1 MPRYLI
7 STAFECTWPDQQPV
21 LMLGEWC
28 RRFSRRDAWRGYDV
42 AVVPYHWDD
51 REKLLED
58 YKHLSAL
65 YEELLKE
72 IAVCLN
78 EIHRVD
84 YSLKYW
90 RIVVG
95 PWLGHFVQVLF
106 DRWSVLARAIRDFE
120 VGGITVLN
128 TDSKLMVAADMNEY
142 IAMHVDDAWN
152 EEIIK
157 QLILNYTSIPVIHV
171 DPQPDFAGSK
181 NLNARAGIR
190 GYLKVVW
197 DGLSGYV
204 LSMVTRQ
211 DEAFFIATSLPK
223 RIEWWLQIALG
234 QLPKPARRVSPP
246 KKAVSSSMREWSIG
260 NRESLHRNDFER
272 IVRDLIPKHLPTVYL
287 EGYVA
292 LRHICNLLPWPSSPS
307 VIFTSNAFSSD
318 DVFKAWAAEKVEL
331 GAPLVIGQH
340 GGNYGM
346 ALWSYMEEHQIAITD
361 KYLSWGWS
369 RQGEPKVEAV
379 CNLKVVGQSQL
390 WDPDGGALMIELT
403 LPRFSYQ
410 MFSSPVAGQWLNYFD
425 DQCRFVRT
433 LPERIRR
440 QLTVRL
446 YSDYGWDE
454 AERWR
459 YQFPDIRLDSGIKP
473 LSGLIARSRISIS
486 TYNATVFLESL
497 ALNVPT
503 IVFWDPLYWELND
516 EASRDMQVLKD
527 AGIFHDIPESAAE
540 LLAQVWD
547 DVPGWW
553 AGDVVQQAREKFCAK
568 YSRTPKN
575 PLKHLESALRGA
587 MRTKA
592 KHTNHES
599 QIKTR

>member
-1 MPRYLI
+1 MPRHLI
-7 STAFECTWPDQQPV
+7 STAFESAWPEQKPV

-28 RRFSRRDAWRGYDV
+28 RRFSRRIAWKGLDLV
-42 AVVPYHWDD
+42 VVPYHWDD
-51 REKLLED
+51 RKKLLED
-58 YKHLSAL
+58 YKYLSAL

-72 IAVCLN
+72 IAACLN

-128 TDSKLMVAADMNEY
+128 NDSKLMVAADMNEY
-142 IAMHVDDAWN
+142 IAMYVGDAWN

-157 QLILNYTSIPVIHV
+157 QLILNYTSIPVTHV
-171 DPQPDFAGSK
+171 DPHPDFAGSK

-204 LSMVTRQ
+204 LPMVTRQ
-211 DEAFFIATSLPK
+211 DEAFFIATYLPK
-223 RIEWWLQIALG
+223 RVEWWLQIALG

-246 KKAVSSSMREWSIG
+246 KKDVSSSMREWSIG
-260 NRESLHRNDFER
+260 NRESLHRNDFKC

-346 ALWSYMEEHQIAITD
+346 ALWSYMEEHQIAIAD

-369 RQGEPKVEAV
+369 RRSEPKVEPV
-379 CNLKVVGQSQL
+379 CNLKVMGQRKD
-390 WDPDGGALMIELT
+390 WDPKGGAVMTELT
-403 LPRFSYQ
+403 LPRYSYH
-410 MFSSPVAGQWLNYFD
+410 MFSSPVASQWLNYFD
-425 DQCRFVRT
+425 DQCRFVRA
-433 LPERIRR
+433 LPEHIRK

-459 YQFPDIRLDSGIKP
+459 DQFPDIQLDPGIKP
-473 LSGLIARSRISIS
+473 LLSLIARSRISIS
-486 TYNATVFLESL
+486 TYNATTFLESL
-497 ALNVPT
+497 ALNMPT
-503 IVFWDPLYWELND
+503 IVFWDPVYWELND
-516 EASRDMQVLKD
+516 DAIRGMQVLKD
-527 AGIFHDIPESAAE
+527 AGIFHDNPESAAAQ
-540 LLAQVWD
+540 LTQVWD
-547 DVPGWW
+547 DVRGWW
-553 AGDVVQQAREKFCAK
+553 SGAILQQAREEFCAT
-568 YSRTPKN
+568 YSRTSKDSIE
-575 PLKHLESALRGA
+575 LLESALRRA
-587 MRTKA
+587 MRTKT
-592 KHTNHES
+592 KHTNHE
-599 QIKTR
+599 